1 MKFDIEEEKTKLRKL
16 FLNCTKFDLTIG
28 NEDVA
33 IELFNTLL
41 CKTLYHEDAV
51 FFVDY
56 LLNDKDINFEMRKN
70 IDDLV
75 IELININADLRV
87 IIIEE
92 GMNTELIISENQDHK
107 TANLRE
113 LIYTLFYLIFLTL
126 IFLDDD
132 KLISHEVMLNDL
144 MNVVRKSY
152 VDLLTSKKI
161 NPPNSRGG
169 RNTVKRNKLNRP
181 NPTCYFRELS
191 NRFCFNLIKSDNKNI
206 DNMQLLNSVDLT
218 LLLAEET
225 LVFYKDAMKD
235 ERNLIGD
242 QIVIRVKVKVKD
254 KDVWKLVRPE
264 RMLEKI
270 LDEIKNFEKE
280 NKSELDKQ
288 KYKITKANYSYD
300 IQRLLINFHG
310 VIFENDLYYNPLI
323 VTEIKNYSVIYK
335 KMQKINIT
343 EKVFDRFSNSKT
355 SKYTINETHDPEII
369 SSIISSKSFHFK
381 QEGFYPLSQ
390 YEYFTQSE
398 IFFQLY
404 NNCKNFFNKVHKRIL
419 VQETFDFT
427 QINKEN
433 IVLSECET
441 IKLEKY
447 RQKYDFITA

>member
-1 MKFDIEEEKTKLRKL
+1 MKFDIKQEQIKNRQLYL
-16 FLNCTKFDLTIG
+16 DATKFDLARG
-28 NEDVA
+28 NDDRA
-33 IELFNTLL
+33 TELFNTLL
-41 CKTLYHEDAV
+41 CKTLYSEDSV
-51 FFVDY
+51 FFIDY
-56 LLNDKDINFEMRKN
+56 LLNGKE
-70 IDDLV
+70 IDSGVYQYLSEIV
-75 IELININADLRV
+75 IELIKTNAYSRA
-87 IIIEE
+87 IKIEE
-92 GMNTELIISENQDHK
+92 KITTELIVSENQDPILD
-107 TANLRE
+107 NLRE
-113 LIYTLFYLIFLTL
+113 LIYSSFFLIFLM
-126 IFLDDD
+126 
-132 KLISHEVMLNDL
+132 LISLEYDELLHRENSLNDI
-144 MNVVRKSY
+144 MNLVRKSY
-152 VDLLTSKKI
+152 IDLI
-161 NPPNSRGG
+161 NNGFIKPSNSGGG
-169 RNTVKRNKLNRP
+169 RNTVKRNQLSRP
-181 NPTCYFRELS
+181 NLTYYFRELS

-242 QIVIRVKVKVKD
+242 QIVIRVKVKV

-369 SSIISSKSFHFK
+369 SSIISSKSFYFK

-404 NNCKNFFNKVHKRIL
+404 NNCKNFFNKVHKRIQ
-419 VQETFDFT
+419 VQGTFDFT

-433 IVLSECET
+433 LILSEDEL
-441 IKLEKY
+441 IKLNKYQEKY
-447 RQKYDFITA
+447 NCITN